1 MGLQAFPEA
10 PMAALGSAS
19 SCRPPTQMLTP
30 SLDDGP
36 GNKQAQAQSPRWGP
50 VLTLQA
56 STCCRKYQQTLTCAV
71 VARLKRGAAGPRGLF
86 RMQPPSLSV
95 PQFPH

>member
-56 STCCRKYQQTLTCAV
+56 STCCPQIPANLDLCGGRKT
-71 VARLKRGAAGPRGLF
+71 
-86 RMQPPSLSV
+86 
-95 PQFPH
+95 